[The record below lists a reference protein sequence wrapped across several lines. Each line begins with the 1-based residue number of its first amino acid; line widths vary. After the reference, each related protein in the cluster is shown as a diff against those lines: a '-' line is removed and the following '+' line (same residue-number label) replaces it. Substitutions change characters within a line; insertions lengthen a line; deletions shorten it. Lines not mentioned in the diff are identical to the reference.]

1 MKVLV
6 VGAGIGGLAAARA
19 LLVDGHEVTVCER
32 APELR
37 TSGAALTLWSNGTG
51 VLAELGVSTEGLG
64 APLDVLEQRRFDGP
78 RLMTVDC
85 TPAVAKYGHPHISMP
100 RRNLIRRLADGLPE
114 GVLHF
119 SKTCTGI
126 TEDAHGVRAEF
137 ADGTTRRAG
146 LVVGADGHRSVVR
159 THVWGSDPTRP
170 TGWATWQGLSRLG
183 LDIATSRTGLMILG
197 PEGFCGLLPAGDG
210 LVQWWFDLR
219 WDARQPLP
227 ESPVSML
234 RKKFG
239 HWAAPVDGLLDAVAD
254 ADAEFF
260 AHHKHNVPRVWSKGR
275 ATVLGDAA
283 HTMPPTVAQG
293 GNQALEDAWA
303 LARALRRQPEDL
315 ARALSEYERSRSRRA
330 AFAAR
335 MAGSE
340 MTDKF
345 MPTVSRLTP
354 DALIS
359 RCYTRFLRKV
369 STFLTEG

>member
-1 MKVLV
+1 VL
-6 VGAGIGGLAAARA
+6 
-19 LLVDGHEVTVCER
+19 
-32 APELR
+32 
-37 TSGAALTLWSNGTG
+37 
-51 VLAELGVSTEGLG
+51 
-64 APLDVLEQRRFDGP
+64 Q
-78 RLMTVDC
+78 
-85 TPAVAKYGHPHISMP
+85 
-100 RRNLIRRLADGLPE
+100 
-114 GVLHF
+114 F
-119 SKTCTGI
+119 SKECTGI
-126 TEDAHGVRAEF
+126 SEDADGVRAEF
-137 ADGTTRRAG
+137 ADGTSYRAD

-170 TGWATWQGLSRLG
+170 SGWATWQGLSRIG
-183 LDIATSRTGLMILG
+183 LEVATSRTGLMILG

-219 WDARQPLP
+219 WDGKQPLP
-227 ESPVSML
+227 DSPVAML
-234 RKKFG
+234 RKEFG
-239 HWAAPVDGLLDAVAD
+239 HWAAPVDALLDAIDD
-254 ADAEFF
+254 ADIEFF
-260 AHHKHNVPRVWSKGR
+260 AHAKHKVPRVWSKGR

-303 LARALRRQPEDL
+303 LARALRRQPGDL

-340 MTDKF
+340 LTDKF

-359 RCYTRFLRKV
+359 RYYTRFLRKV
-369 STFLTEG
+369 STFLAEG